1 MKKIVIIGGCG
12 YIGSKLFTHL
22 QEKGY
27 VVDTVDLEWF
37 GNFINPKNIKCDY
50 KDLPKNFFHIYDVVI
65 LLAGHSTI
73 GLCREDIIGSLR
85 NNIESFVILM
95 QKLKKQKFIYASTY
109 RVYNETVTHSAK
121 ETDNYRNS
129 FSIYDLTKKTI
140 DDYISF
146 SSLEFYSLRMATA
159 NGYSPNLRL
168 NQTINKMYVYAK
180 NKKKITV
187 YDQEANFSILGLED
201 LCRVIEKIILSN
213 DRRGIYNI
221 GSFDCNVNLIIKE
234 LSKVFNNIDI
244 SIEESPKKSHHIK
257 IDTSKFQK
265 TYNFDFRESLKSII
279 ASLVNNFSKKN
290 HTITS
295 L

>member
-1 MKKIVIIGGCG
+1 MKKVVIIGGCG
-12 YIGSKLFTHL
+12 YVGSKLFTFL

-27 VVDTVDLEWF
+27 FVDTVDLEWF
-37 GNFINPKNIKCDY
+37 GNFINTKNIKCDY
-50 KDLPKNFFHIYDVVI
+50 KDLPKNFFNIYDVVI

-73 GLCREDIIGSLR
+73 GMCREDIIGSLR
-85 NNIESFVILM
+85 NNIENFVILM
-95 QKLKKQKFIYASTY
+95 KKLKKQKFIYASTY
-109 RVYNETVTHSAK
+109 RVYTEIGTHSAR
-121 ETDNYRNS
+121 ETDNYQNP

-168 NQTINKMYVYAK
+168 NQIINKLYVDAK
-180 NKKKITV
+180 NKKKITI

-201 LCRVIEKIILSN
+201 LCRVIEKIILGS

-221 GSFDCNVNLIIKE
+221 GSFDCNINLIIKE
-234 LSKVFNNIDI
+234 LSKVFKNIDI
-244 SIEESPKKSHHIK
+244 SIGESLKKSHHVSL
-257 IDTSKFQK
+257 DTSKFQK
-265 TYNFDFRESLKSII
+265 TYNLDFRESLRSII
-279 ASLVNNFSKKN
+279 ASLVNNFSKES
-290 HTITS
+290 HIITS

>member
-1 MKKIVIIGGCG
+1 MKEVVIIGGCG
-12 YIGSKLFTHL
+12 YIGSKLFTYL

-37 GNFINPKNIKCDY
+37 GNFINPKNIKRNY
-50 KDLPKNFFHIYDVVI
+50 KDLHKSFFDIYDVVI

-73 GLCREDIIGSLR
+73 GMCQDDIVGSLK
-85 NNIESFVILM
+85 NNIENFVILM

-109 RVYNETVTHSAK
+109 RVYNAIGTHSAR
-121 ETDNYRNS
+121 ETDSYRDS
-129 FSIYDLTKKTI
+129 FSIYDLTKKAI

-146 SSLEFYSLRMATA
+146 SSLEFYSLRMATV

-168 NQTINKMYVYAK
+168 NQIINKMYVDAK
-180 NKKKITV
+180 NKKKISI
-187 YDQEANFSILGLED
+187 YDQDANFSILGLED
-201 LCRVIEKIILSN
+201 LCRAIEKIILGN

-221 GSFDCNVNLIIKE
+221 GSFNCNIRLIIRE
-234 LSKVFNNIDI
+234 LSKIFKDIDT
-244 SIEESPKKSHHIK
+244 SVGKSSRKSCHIC

-265 TYNFDFRESLKSII
+265 TYRFEFREDPNSII
-279 ASLVNNFSKKN
+279 TSLIKNFSKKS